1 MLQTILF
8 QRFSS
13 PALHFWPREA
23 GRFGSLFLR
32 PRARRAAVSGLVGLW
47 LSGAGTSSA
56 MAEHGPRQPD
66 LPDGATRKGAREWA
80 AAASTATDAG
90 SAAATGGGGGGGAHT
105 SAPGGRGACAADS
118 NGDVAYSPFVATSLR
133 QVNRL
138 VGLATITPDDVVC
151 DLGFGDAA
159 LLCGLVE
166 AAGVSPW
173 AGPAGEART
182 HAPSGDHHACMLH
195 SFTPPLGYTCTHS
208 LIVCHSRAGMWTHT
222 HRHTHTHTH
231 THVHV

>member
-23 GRFGSLFLR
+23 RRFGSLFLR

-47 LSGAGTSSA
+47 LSGAGISSA

-90 SAAATGGGGGGGAHT
+90 SAAATGGAHT
-105 SAPGGRGACAADS
+105 SASGGAGPCAADS

-159 LLCGLVE
+159 LLCGLVK
-166 AAGVSPW
+166 AAGVSPL
-173 AGPAGEART
+173 GRGST
-182 HAPSGDHHACMLH
+182 HARSPRRSSCMHAALIH
-195 SFTPPLGYTCTHS
+195 SPTWVHVHS
-208 LIVCHSRAGMWTHT
+208 LAHCVSVAG
-222 HRHTHTHTH
+222 RCADTHTH

>member
-23 GRFGSLFLR
+23 RRFGSLFLR
-32 PRARRAAVSGLVGLW
+32 PRVCRRAALSGLVGLW
-47 LSGAGTSSA
+47 LAV

-90 SAAATGGGGGGGAHT
+90 AAAATGGGGGGGGAHT
-105 SAPGGRGACAADS
+105 SASGGAGPCAADS

-159 LLCGLVE
+159 LLCGLVK

-173 AGPAGEART
+173 AGEARVACT
-182 HAPSGDHHACMLH
+182 FRRSSCMHAALIH
-195 SFTPPLGYTCTHS
+195 SPTWVHVHS
-208 LIVCHSRAGMWTHT
+208 LAHCVSLAG
-222 HRHTHTHTH
+222 RYVDTHTH